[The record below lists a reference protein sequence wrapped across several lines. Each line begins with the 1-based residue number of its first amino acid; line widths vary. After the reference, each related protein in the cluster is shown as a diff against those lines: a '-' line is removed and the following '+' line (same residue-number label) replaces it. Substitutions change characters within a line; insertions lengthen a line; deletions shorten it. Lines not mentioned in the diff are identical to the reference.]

1 MKRVVIT
8 GGASGLGMAMAK
20 YYAAQ
25 GWAVCIADIQDD
37 AGQKLASQLKQKNG
51 TACFFQHL
59 DVTNESQWLELQN
72 TVATRWQGLDV
83 LINNAGVASSG
94 NIEDMAL
101 KDFKWTLDIN
111 VLGVV
116 NGCHYFT
123 PLLKKSQGHLINV
136 ASMAGLLHMAGMS
149 AYNTSKAAVVALSET
164 LYSELDPF
172 GVKVS
177 VLCPAFFKTNLTDN
191 MRSANDGGTAL
202 AGNLMEKSKVSA
214 DDIARQLFEDSAKG
228 RFMILTHKR
237 EKRVWAIK
245 RFAPGLYLKLIKGAA
260 KRFQAKM
267 LQDPAS

>member
-8 GGASGLGMAMAK
+8 GGASGLGFAMAK
-20 YYAAQ
+20 YYGAQ
-25 GWAVCIADIQDD
+25 GWAVCIADIQDE
-37 AGQKLASQLKQKNG
+37 AGQKLVRELKQNG
-51 TACFFQHL
+51 SDCFFQHL
-59 DVTNESQWLELQN
+59 DVTNEDQWFQLCEKIES
-72 TVATRWQGLDV
+72 RWQGLDV

-94 NIEDMAL
+94 NIDEMAL
-101 KDFKWTLDIN
+101 KDFKWTLNIN

-116 NGCHYFT
+116 NGCHFFT
-123 PLLKKSQGHLINV
+123 PLLKKSRGHLINV

-191 MRSANDGGTAL
+191 MRSANDGGTEL
-202 AGNLMEKSKVSA
+202 AGNLMAKSKVSA
-214 DDIARQLFEDSAKG
+214 EDIARQVYLDSAKG
-228 RFMILTHKR
+228 RFMILTHRR
-237 EKRVWAIK
+237 EKNVWALK
-245 RFAPGLYLKLIKGAA
+245 RFIPSLYLKLIKGAA

-267 LQDPAS
+267 LQSPAR